1 MTDKEFKR
9 EIYKIICGNADYNYN
24 EWGSDSEVIDRIRM
38 YAEFREKIYEVVVGV
53 GVIDVKNQ
61 QEEDKDKKWRR
72 WALDNIS

>member
-24 EWGSDSEVIDRIRM
+24 EWGSDAEVIDRIRM
-38 YAEFREKIYEVVVGV
+38 YAEFREKIYEVVFGI
-53 GVIDVKNQ
+53 IDIKNQ
-61 QEEDKDKKWRR
+61 EGDEDEKWRR